1 MQACAKGSIV
11 VGAVASLR
19 HHRNTGRIPDR
30 HLQVRLSAPA
40 LELLEEKIDIARW
53 YPIRSFTELVD
64 LEWDLLARRDPEYA
78 RQGGAK
84 GAQRLLQSGTYQQLD
99 FAQRSGK
106 APSREALVR
115 QSKRITTVT
124 SMLYNFLQVTVGIDP
139 ENPNVLQI
147 VYANAAE
154 FTEAL
159 RYTTEG
165 FMNAINAIQDSSRCW
180 TSKRPTPDR
189 IVFRLGIPKRL
200 G

>member
-19 HHRNTGRIPDR
+19 HHRNHGRIKDAQ
-30 HLQVRLSAPA
+30 LQARLSPAA

-53 YPIRSFTELVD
+53 YSIRAFTDLVD
-64 LEWDLLARRDPEYA
+64 VEWDLIARRDPEYA

-106 APSREALVR
+106 APTRGALVR

-124 SMLYNFLQVTVGIDP
+124 SMLYNFLQVTVAIDP
-139 ENPNVLQI
+139 QDPNVLQI

-165 FMNAINAIQDSSRCW
+165 FMNAINAVQDSTRCW
-180 TSKRPTPDR
+180 TSERPEPDR
-189 IVFRLGIPKRL
+189 IVFRLNIPKRL
-200 G
+200 V

>member
-19 HHRNTGRIPDR
+19 HHRSRGRITDAQ
-30 HLQVRLSAPA
+30 LQARLSGPA
-40 LELLEEKIDIARW
+40 LELLDEKIDIGRW
-53 YPIRSFTELVD
+53 YPIGGFTELVD
-64 LEWDLLARRDPEYA
+64 LEWDLIAKRDPEYA

-84 GAQRLLQSGTYQQLD
+84 GAERLLQSGTYQQLD
-99 FAQRSGK
+99 FAQRAGR
-106 APSREALVR
+106 AMTRGALIR

-124 SMLYNFLQVTVGIDP
+124 SMLYNFLEVSVGIDP
-139 ENPNVLQI
+139 EDPNVLQI

-165 FMNAINAIQDSSRCW
+165 FMNAINAVQDSSRCW
-180 TSKRPTPDR
+180 TSERPTRDR
-189 IVFRLGIPKRL
+189 IVFRLEIPKRL
-200 G
+200 I